1 MSTDYRIDI
10 LTAAG
15 VKRAEVTDFLDL
27 AYTRRVNA
35 PGLLNFT
42 LSGEHAA
49 IAELEDKSQ
58 IIVYRRNTAMGL
70 SWTAD
75 FWGLYRAQQRSYS
88 DRDLF
93 RARCPGILTMLG
105 WRQVAWYAGTAN
117 RSTFSA
123 VAAETIVKT
132 LVSYNAANSA
142 IVANGR
148 LREGAITGLSVQLD
162 GGAGNTLSLSCAY
175 RNLLTALQEI
185 APIAGGDFD
194 LVKTGAA
201 TWEFR
206 WYIGQLGT
214 DRTATVVFA
223 LGYGNMAEP
232 VYEYDRINECTV
244 AIVGGQGEGG
254 GRAIVARTGPDYA
267 AVNDIEMF
275 VDGRNSSV
283 VAALNADGDAAL
295 DASRAREQFK
305 FKILQTPACFYGV
318 HYQLGDLVTARWR
331 DIVAIQKIV
340 AVSIEVTPQGER
352 IDVEIETQ

>member
-10 LTAAG
+10 LTPAG
-15 VKRAEVTDFLDL
+15 VKQAEITDYLDL

-35 PGLLNFT
+35 PGLLSFT

-49 IAELEDKSQ
+49 IAELEDKGQ
-58 IIVYRRNTAMGL
+58 VVIYRRNTAMGL

-132 LVSYNAANSA
+132 LVSYNAAGSA
-142 IVANGR
+142 TVANGR
-148 LREGAITGLSVQLD
+148 LREGAITGLSVQWD
-162 GGAGNTLSLSCAY
+162 GGAGNTLSLSYAWQ
-175 RNLLTALQEI
+175 NLLTALQKI
-185 APIAGGDFD
+185 APVAGGDFD

-206 WYIGQLGT
+206 WYTGQLGT
-214 DRTATVVFA
+214 DRTATVVFS

-244 AIVGGQGEGG
+244 AIVGGQGEGS
-254 GRAIVARTGPDYA
+254 GRAIVVRTGTDYG
-267 AVNDIEMF
+267 VSNDIETF

-283 VAALNADGDAAL
+283 TAALNADGDEGLETA
-295 DASRAREQFK
+295 RAREQFA
-305 FKILQTPACFYGV
+305 FKVLQTPASFYGV

-331 DIVAIQKIV
+331 DIVATQKIV

-352 IDVEIETQ
+352 IDVETETQ